1 MSALVVFLVAI
12 NPPAI
17 AAALARSVTLRAIA
31 IAALLSAA
39 LVTLAA
45 GLSEPLL
52 DLLDVSPP
60 TFRVAAG
67 VVLSVAGIRWV
78 VVGARPI
85 LDHEPSSAMELL
97 PLFVPPQLV
106 AIAITVGIEDGV
118 ATAAIAGA
126 VALLVAVIAASG
138 RGKGLTWWSW
148 AARLVGLAG
157 VAVGLALVVDGVK
170 TV

>member
-1 MSALVVFLVAI
+1 M
-12 NPPAI
+12 
-17 AAALARSVTLRAIA
+17 RAIT

-67 VVLSVAGIRWV
+67 VVLAVAGIRWV

-85 LDHEPSSAMELL
+85 VDDEPLRGRAAAALRDASAR
-97 PLFVPPQLV
+97 
-106 AIAITVGIEDGV
+106 GDRHHRR
-118 ATAAIAGA
+118 
-126 VALLVAVIAASG
+126 G
-138 RGKGLTWWSW
+138 R
-148 AARLVGLAG
+148 
-157 VAVGLALVVDGVK
+157 
-170 TV
+170 

>member
-1 MSALVVFLVAI
+1 M
-12 NPPAI
+12 
-17 AAALARSVTLRAIA
+17 RAIT

-67 VVLSVAGIRWV
+67 VVLAVAGIRWV

-85 LDHEPSSAMELL
+85 VDDGSSRGRAAAALRDASARRRSPSPSGSTMASR
-97 PLFVPPQLV
+97 PRPS
-106 AIAITVGIEDGV
+106 
-118 ATAAIAGA
+118 AGA
-126 VALLVAVIAASG
+126 VALLVTVIAASW
-138 RGKGLTWWSW
+138 RGAGLTWWSW

>member
-1 MSALVVFLVAI
+1 MSALVAFLVAV

-17 AAALARSVTLRAIA
+17 AAALACSVSMRAIS

-39 LVTLAA
+39 LVTLVA

-67 VVLSVAGIRWV
+67 VVLAVAGIRWV

-85 LDHEPSSAMELL
+85 VDESPSPVGLL
-97 PLFVPPQLV
+97 PLFVTPQLV
-106 AIAITVGIEDGV
+106 AIAITLGVDDGV
-118 ATAAIAGA
+118 ATAAIEGAG
-126 VALLVAVIAASG
+126 ALLVAVIAARW
-138 RGKGLTWWSW
+138 RGMGLTWWSW
-148 AARLVGLAG
+148 AARLLGLAG

>member
-1 MSALVVFLVAI
+1 M
-12 NPPAI
+12 
-17 AAALARSVTLRAIA
+17 RAITM
-31 IAALLSAA
+31 AALLSAA

-67 VVLSVAGIRWV
+67 VVLAVAGIRWV

-85 LDHEPSSAMELL
+85 VDDRPSVVGLL
-97 PLFVPPQLV
+97 PFFVTPQLV
-106 AIAITVGIEDGV
+106 AIAITVGVDDGV

-126 VALLVAVIAASG
+126 VGLLVAVIAASW
-138 RGKGLTWWSW
+138 RGQGLTWWSW